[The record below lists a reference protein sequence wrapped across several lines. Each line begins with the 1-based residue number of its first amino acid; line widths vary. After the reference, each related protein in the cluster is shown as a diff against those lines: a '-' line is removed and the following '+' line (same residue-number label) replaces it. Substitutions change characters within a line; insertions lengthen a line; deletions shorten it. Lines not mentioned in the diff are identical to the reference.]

1 MVITDFDPLREK
13 AIIQELY
20 RELLAQPIYIKWFER
35 YKSSVN
41 NAEANAQL
49 CLDMDADIRA
59 WIKNVMEAHA
69 QYTQDLKTH
78 SEETASTSDDDP
90 AKALRKTIG
99 RYNSLLVLLQ
109 GVIEL
114 MLNLKMP
121 YLLTSGSDTAIFIAL
136 YLSRKILLAQYTP
149 PSTEKSGCS

>member
-41 NAEANAQL
+41 NAEPNAQL

-59 WIKNVMEAHA
+59 WIKNVMEAYA
-69 QYTQDLKTH
+69 QYTQMCIRDSSTH
-78 SEETASTSDDDP
+78 
-90 AKALRKTIG
+90 RWKTIQCQG
-99 RYNSLLVLLQ
+99 YFVLQFRWVLGMAARY
-109 GVIEL
+109 
-114 MLNLKMP
+114 
-121 YLLTSGSDTAIFIAL
+121 
-136 YLSRKILLAQYTP
+136 
-149 PSTEKSGCS
+149 